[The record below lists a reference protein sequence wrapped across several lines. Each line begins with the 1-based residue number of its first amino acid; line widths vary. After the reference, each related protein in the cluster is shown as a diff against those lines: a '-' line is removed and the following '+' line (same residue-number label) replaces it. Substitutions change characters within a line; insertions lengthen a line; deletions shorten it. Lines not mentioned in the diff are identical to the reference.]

1 MAEGPIQK
9 LKARIAELEAELAKV
24 KAERDDLRRR
34 LVDDWAEDRSIS
46 RKFEEDFG
54 DSPGTPV
61 DDLIELEPIDTE
73 N

>member
-34 LVDDWAEDRSIS
+34 LIDDWAEDRSIS

-54 DSPGTPV
+54 GTA
-61 DDLIELEPIDTE
+61 D
-73 N
+73 